1 MFTEFKK
8 GRWSYMLMAAMA
20 SIALAAL
27 TSLFS
32 TRAYVQTDSQSG
44 DNQEQVITGRH
55 AIYNE
60 STVRFIN

>member
-32 TRAYVQTDSQSG
+32 ARASAQTENHAKH
-44 DNQEQVITGRH
+44 NQEQVITGRH

>member
-1 MFTEFKK
+1 
-8 GRWSYMLMAAMA
+8 MAAMA

-44 DNQEQVITGRH
+44 DNQEQVYTSRH
-55 AIYNE
+55 NQNNE